1 LLPGRRRAFFAGR
14 KERCAHS
21 DAQQHIEKA
30 MHKKGILVIKKMIWQ
45 ATKVNNFRK
54 QAGFCAEATQ
64 P

>member
-1 LLPGRRRAFFAGR
+1 
-14 KERCAHS
+14 
-21 DAQQHIEKA
+21 